1 MQERAR
7 RNSLFSE
14 GEIKSIIYQALAAV
28 QYMHANG
35 YMHRDIKP
43 ENFLINGSMASE

>member
-7 RNSLFSE
+7 INKHFTDEEVRD
-14 GEIKSIIYQALAAV
+14 IMYQAVQAV
-28 QYMHANG
+28 AYVHRNG

-43 ENFLINGSMASE
+43 ENFLISDDGK